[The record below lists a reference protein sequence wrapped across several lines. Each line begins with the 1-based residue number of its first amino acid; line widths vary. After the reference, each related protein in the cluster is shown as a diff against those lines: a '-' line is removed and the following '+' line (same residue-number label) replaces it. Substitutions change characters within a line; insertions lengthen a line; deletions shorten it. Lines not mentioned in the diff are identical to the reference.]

1 MVKKCRLHYKT
12 HHHRIYVGCYV
23 DDVDD
28 DDNVIGKSHII
39 GEEEAEPLGE
49 YKTNI
54 DEFVPLFM
62 ENNKHIMI
70 GWVPWVTPVVLLS
83 CINFKAINIE
93 AISIRTVKAQEN
105 WYPPDYL
112 CSFLVT

>member
-54 DEFVPLFM
+54 DGFVPLFM
-62 ENNKHIMI
+62 EKQQAYHDWLGSMGKTSGFTELYQFQGYQHRSHFNKNCES
-70 GWVPWVTPVVLLS
+70 TR
-83 CINFKAINIE
+83 K
-93 AISIRTVKAQEN
+93 
-105 WYPPDYL
+105 
-112 CSFLVT
+112 LVSS